1 MCTVTARCVLGIAKN
16 ASSGRTDH
24 ALEGDLKARTA
35 ATRTSE
41 NSVSTHLDEYELR
54 GGEKGP
60 LLLQEKS
67 AHVGV

>member
-1 MCTVTARCVLGIAKN
+1 LLGV
-16 ASSGRTDH
+16 ASVW
-24 ALEGDLKARTA
+24 
-35 ATRTSE
+35 RTSE
-41 NSVSTHLDEYELR
+41 NAVSTHLDEYELR